1 LIDLNKGTGSQKR
14 VKSEILEA
22 DIAVQ
27 AIAHIQVLK
36 KGNWNFPPNL
46 NHAGQ
51 EVGIVKIEGSV
62 KSHGEGDGLFR
73 IVYF

>member
-22 DIAVQ
+22 DIAIQ